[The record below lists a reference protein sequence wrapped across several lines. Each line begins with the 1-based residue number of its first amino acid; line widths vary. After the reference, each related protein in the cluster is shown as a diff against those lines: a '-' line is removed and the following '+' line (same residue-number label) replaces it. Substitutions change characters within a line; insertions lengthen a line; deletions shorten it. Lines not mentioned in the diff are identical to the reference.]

1 MGFFQQFKPTQPG
14 FRDPVDPINLTQK
27 IDPTYI
33 PSISITDGFSG
44 IKNNPESGVQVG
56 IEGLDNIK
64 NISNQS
70 QSELQRLIPDLD
82 RVTERDMEFANA
94 YADLL
99 FDKGRRNVEAS
110 LSNNISKFREDA
122 FSRGMANSSSFLDG
136 INSLFGS
143 NAGALANLQSD
154 SMIQGMDYA
163 LKQAQMRKDAASVLR
178 EINSDTFKQM
188 NEVPLNIGRE
198 FASKQ
203 GDLINE
209 NQKINAQKMA
219 DYYTI
224 LNETIS
230 NYNEVLAEKYKNDL
244 EYQDNDFLDNYLIT
258 TVKKPKYFLK

>member
-1 MGFFQQFKPTQPG
+1 MGFFQQFKPQQPN
-14 FRDPVDPINLTQK
+14 FKDPVDPNRLTQSP
-27 IDPTYI
+27 DLAYM
-33 PSISITDGFSG
+33 PSVSVSGGFSG
-44 IKNNPESGVQVG
+44 IKTDPINGIQVG

-70 QSELQRLIPDLD
+70 QSQLQKLIPDLD

-99 FDKGRRNVEAS
+99 YDKGKRNVESS

-122 FSRGMANSSSFLDG
+122 FNRGMANSSSFLDG

-154 SMIQGMDYA
+154 SMLQGMEYA
-163 LKQAQMRKDAASVLR
+163 FKQAQMRKDAANILKD
-178 EINSDTFKQM
+178 INSDTFKQL
-188 NEVPLNIGRE
+188 NETPLNIGSK

-203 GDLINE
+203 GDLTTESN
-209 NQKINAQKMA
+209 KINAQKLT
-219 DYYTI
+219 DYYKI
-224 LNETIS
+224 LNEAVNS
-230 NYNEVLAEKYKNDL
+230 YNEAIGEKYKSDL

-258 TVKKPKYFLK
+258 TVKKPKYFY